1 MEAGGGGGGGGV
13 LGGGGEVLETIRR
26 CVEEIEREG
35 GEVYDWGRVNC
46 GAMDAEEREVGR

>member
-1 MEAGGGGGGGGV
+1 M
-13 LGGGGEVLETIRR
+13 
-26 CVEEIEREG
+26 EEIQREG